1 MTNRDISA
9 RYESMAIDDDR
20 ADNRSRMEVKK
31 DAQRQAL
38 LDAASEMLVH
48 EGPGALSLRK
58 LAKMASASTMAV
70 YTAFGGK
77 DGLME
82 ALFEEA
88 FDRMAEMQASVPQDP
103 DPMTWLG
110 DLGAAYRAFALAN
123 PAYYA
128 LMISVTMPLTDH
140 LPGDEEDAPPARSIS
155 HHPAYSYLHQ
165 AVDACIEA
173 GLFREELA
181 TSDVADMLWA
191 HVHGLCSLE
200 LAGYY
205 ADEKAAQ
212 ARFDLSS
219 ETIMRG
225 LVSEKGR
232 KRLEA
237 R

>member
-1 MTNRDISA
+1 
-9 RYESMAIDDDR
+9 MAIDDDR

-38 LDAASEMLVH
+38 LDAASEMLAH

-58 LAKMASASTMAV
+58 LAKKAGASTMAV

-77 DGLME
+77 DGLIE

-88 FDRMAEMQASVPQDP
+88 FDRLSDMQAAAPRDP
-103 DPMTWLG
+103 DPLIWLAS
-110 DLGAAYRAFALAN
+110 LGAAYRAFALAN

-140 LPGDEEDAPPARSIS
+140 VLEGQQDDPPARSIS
-155 HHPAYSYLHQ
+155 HHPAYSHLRQ
-165 AVDACIEA
+165 AVEACIEA
-173 GLFREELA
+173 GFFREELDA
-181 TSDVADMLWA
+181 GDVADMLWA
-191 HVHGLCSLE
+191 HVHGLCSME

-205 ADEKAAQ
+205 TNEKAAQ
-212 ARFDLSS
+212 ERFDLSA

-232 KRLEA
+232 KRLQA

>member
-1 MTNRDISA
+1 MPVSLPDTEPMNAEVS
-9 RYESMAIDDDR
+9 ESPG
-20 ADNRSRMEVKK
+20 RSRTDLKK

-38 LDAASEMLVH
+38 LDAASEMLAH

-58 LAKMASASTMAV
+58 LAKKAGASTMAV

-77 DGLME
+77 DGLIE

-88 FDRMAEMQASVPQDP
+88 FDRLADMQAAVPRDP

-110 DLGAAYRAFALAN
+110 ELGAAYRAFALAN

-140 LPGDEEDAPPARSIS
+140 VLDEGEDTPPARSIS
-155 HHPAYSYLHQ
+155 HHPAYRHLHQ
-165 AVDACIEA
+165 AVQACIDA
-173 GLFREELA
+173 GFFREELTA
-181 TSDVADMLWA
+181 GDVADMLWA

-205 ADEKAAQ
+205 TNEKAAQ
-212 ARFDLSS
+212 DRFNLSA
-219 ETIMRG
+219 ETTMRG
-225 LVSEKGR
+225 LLSEKGR
-232 KRLEA
+232 SRLEA

>member
-1 MTNRDISA
+1 
-9 RYESMAIDDDR
+9 MAIDDEQ
-20 ADNRSRMEVKK
+20 AGTRSRMEVKK

-58 LAKMASASTMAV
+58 LAKKAGASTMAV

-77 DGLME
+77 DGLLE

-88 FDRMAEMQASVPQDP
+88 FDRLAEMQADVPRDP

-110 DLGAAYRAFALAN
+110 ELGAAYRAFALSN

-128 LMISVTMPLTDH
+128 LMISVTMPLTEH
-140 LPGDEEDAPPARSIS
+140 VPEEQEETPPARSIS

-165 AVDACIEA
+165 AVEACIEA
-173 GLFREELA
+173 GYFRDGLA
-181 TSDVADMLWA
+181 AGDVADMLWA

-205 ADEKAAQ
+205 ASEKAAQ

-225 LVSEKGR
+225 LISEQGR
-232 KRLEA
+232 KHLEG

>member
-1 MTNRDISA
+1 
-9 RYESMAIDDDR
+9 MAIDDDR

-58 LAKMASASTMAV
+58 LAKKAGASTMAV

-88 FDRMAEMQASVPQDP
+88 FDRLAQMQASVPHAP
-103 DPMTWLG
+103 DPMIWLA

-128 LMISVTMPLTDH
+128 LMISVTMPLTEH
-140 LPGDEEDAPPARSIS
+140 VTEGEDAPPARSIS
-155 HHPAYSYLHQ
+155 HHPAYSYLHH
-165 AVDACIEA
+165 AVEACIEA
-173 GLFREELA
+173 GLFREGLA
-181 TSDVADMLWA
+181 AGDVADMLWA

-205 ADEKAAQ
+205 ANEKAAQ

-232 KRLEA
+232 LRLEA